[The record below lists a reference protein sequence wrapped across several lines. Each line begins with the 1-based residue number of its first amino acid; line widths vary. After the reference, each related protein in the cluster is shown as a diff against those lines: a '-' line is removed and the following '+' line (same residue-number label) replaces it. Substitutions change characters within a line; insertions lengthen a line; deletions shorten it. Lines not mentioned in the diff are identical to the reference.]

1 MMILDHLLKYK
12 CDVGRR
18 GKDEKAAQTCVK
30 CQILE
35 MSYNVKYTCLSRIL
49 MQMARENR
57 VEKEK
62 SFSRK

>member
-1 MMILDHLLKYK
+1 MILDHLLKYK

-18 GKDEKAAQTCVK
+18 GRDEKAAQTCVK
-30 CQILE
+30 CWILE
-35 MSYNVKYTCLSRIL
+35 MSCNRKYVCLSTIL
-49 MQMARENR
+49 MQMAREKG